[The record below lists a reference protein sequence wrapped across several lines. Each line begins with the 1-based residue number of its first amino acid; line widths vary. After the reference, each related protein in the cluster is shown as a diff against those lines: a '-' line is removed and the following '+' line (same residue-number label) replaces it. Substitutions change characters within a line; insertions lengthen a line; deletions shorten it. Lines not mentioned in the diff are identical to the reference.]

1 MRAFT
6 SEKLQPFGTS
16 IFSEMT
22 RLAQE
27 HGAINLSQGFPD
39 FDGPPELIEAVSR
52 AMREGHNQYARSMG
66 HPELVAALA
75 ERQAQLYGLAYDPMS
90 EVIVT
95 SGATEAIAS
104 ALLGLLDPDDEVI
117 LVEPFYD
124 SYPACLAMARAKPR
138 YLTLRFPDFALDPGE
153 LRALIGPKTRA
164 ILVNSPHNPSGKVYS
179 DAELKVIADLAI
191 EHDLWVISDEV
202 YEHLTYDGAVHR
214 PIATLPG
221 MRERTLTISSAGKT
235 FSFTGW
241 KIGWAFGPA
250 PMIAA
255 VQAAHQFVTFATSTP
270 MQVGLARTL
279 RTLPASFYDDL
290 RREYLVRRDAL
301 LGVLREVGFDAPAPR
316 GTYFVVAGFGA
327 LDAGDDRSFARRLI
341 TEVGVATIPPSV
353 FYAARPEEGR
363 RMLRFAFCKKDA
375 TLGAAAERLRTR
387 LRSSTSSA
395 SSR

>member
-1 MRAFT
+1 MRPFT
-6 SEKLQPFGTS
+6 SEKLRPFGTS

-22 RLAQE
+22 KLANE

-39 FDGPPELIEAVSR
+39 FDGPPELIDQVTL
-52 AMREGHNQYARSMG
+52 AMRGGHNQYARSMG
-66 HPELVAALA
+66 HPELVSALA
-75 ERQAQLYGLAYDPMS
+75 DRQQQLYGLTYDAMS

-104 ALLGLLDPDDEVI
+104 SLLGLLDPGDEVI
-117 LVEPFYD
+117 LIEPFYD
-124 SYPACLAMARAKPR
+124 SYPACLAMARAVPK
-138 YLTLRFPDFALDPGE
+138 YLTLRFPDFALDGDA
-153 LRALIGPKTRA
+153 LRALVGPRTRA
-164 ILVNSPHNPSGKVYS
+164 ILLNSPHNPSGKVYTEQ
-179 DAELKVIADLAI
+179 ELALIADLAI

-270 MQVGLARTL
+270 MQVGLARAL
-279 RTLPASFYDDL
+279 RALPPTFYDQL
-290 RREYLVRRDAL
+290 RLDYLARRDAL
-301 LGVLREVGFDAPAPR
+301 LWVLREVGFQAPAPS
-316 GTYFVVAGFGA
+316 GTYFVVAGFEG
-327 LDAGDDRSFARRLI
+327 LDEGDDRSFARRLI

-363 RMLRFAFCKKDA
+363 RMLRFAFCKKDE
-375 TLGAAAERLRTR
+375 TISAASERLRTR
-387 LRSSTSSA
+387 LRSTSTTA
-395 SSR
+395 PR